1 MSPAHQ
7 RAALWEAALAWDRDG
22 RRARSLWPAATLD
35 ALRDVSSTSPL
46 PDAFLAASRA
56 RARRRQLVM
65 RFLLALL
72 ASATIAGLV
81 SLSCATTNTARRAAD
96 ARHEADAL
104 ARQRAEGEAP
114 LLLELARAAEARGA
128 AGEGLVL
135 AVAARVA
142 ARSTG
147 AHLAETERALVERR
161 GVRPRQPAAG
171 IASNRATLT
180 GHADLAFQEAGPGAV
195 ALIESVSGDE
205 RAVFAYATEA
215 LGGELE
221 GGSVS
226 PDGRLALLQTVDNA
240 NVRRLSL
247 WEVAPTRMRWS
258 RPPLPSHLDVSY
270 AWGFD
275 GRSVLLVGRDDGGDP
290 MAWLAL
296 DLASGRPV
304 RQANARYVGADP
316 GEAGPV
322 ETPPTARRFLVSDT
336 GGGPPRWAYAN
347 GALAA
352 ALTDADTL
360 SAALS
365 PDGRF
370 AVTASVGGPARRW
383 DASSGALLG
392 EVPSAP
398 VRAWFLGEGE
408 RFVTAPDLVVWESAT
423 GRRLHA
429 LVGAASAAGPLV
441 RSADGRCAA
450 SWGPDDTLSTWSAA
464 DGASTGVFRFVA
476 SARNGPLRAAF
487 DGASCDLLVA
497 AGGRFE
503 HRLVTPAALDP
514 DAPRD
519 VDAFAAWALRQ
530 TPLRVRRDTHAVV
543 VDGPA
548 PPDAAPSPWAR
559 APR

>member
-1 MSPAHQ
+1 MDSP
-7 RAALWEAALAWDRDG
+7 
-22 RRARSLWPAATLD
+22 
-35 ALRDVSSTSPL
+35 SPL

-65 RFLLALL
+65 RILLALL
-72 ASATIAGLV
+72 ASAVIAGLV
-81 SLSCATTNTARRAAD
+81 SLSCATTKTARRAAD

-104 ARQRAEGEAP
+104 TRRRTEGEAP
-114 LLLELARAAEARGA
+114 LLLELAREAETRGA
-128 AGEGLVL
+128 ASEALVL
-135 AVAARVA
+135 AIAARNV

-147 AHLAETERALVERR
+147 THLAPTEQALAARR
-161 GVRPRQPAAG
+161 SVRPWQRAAG
-171 IASNRATLT
+171 IASNRATST
-180 GHADLAFQEAGPGAV
+180 GHADLAFREAGIGAV
-195 ALIESVSGDE
+195 ALIDSVSGDE
-205 RAVFAYATEA
+205 RAVFAYASERCS
-215 LGGELE
+215 GELE

-226 PDGRLALLQTVDNA
+226 PDGRLVLLQTVDCDNA
-240 NVRRLSL
+240 RRLSL

-258 RPPLPSHLDVSY
+258 RPPLPSHLDTSF
-270 AWGFD
+270 AWGLD
-275 GRSVLLVGRDDGGDP
+275 GRSVLLVGRDSGGDP
-290 MAWLAL
+290 MVWLAL
-296 DLASGRPV
+296 DLANGRPV

-316 GEAGPV
+316 GEAGPI
-322 ETPPTARRFLVSDT
+322 ETPPSARRFLVSDT

-347 GALAA
+347 GTLAA

-360 SAALS
+360 SGMLS

-370 AVTASVGGPARRW
+370 AVTTSAGGSARRW

-408 RFVTAPDLVVWESAT
+408 RFVTTPDLAVWESAT
-423 GRRLHA
+423 GGRLHA
-429 LVGAASAAGPLV
+429 LVGAGRAAGALV

-450 SWGPDDTLSTWSAA
+450 SWGPDDTLSTWSVA
-464 DGASTGVFRFVA
+464 DGTSTGVFRFVA

-487 DGASCDLLVA
+487 EGGSCDLMVS
-497 AGGRFE
+497 AGGSLE
-503 HRLVTPAALDP
+503 HRLVTPATLDP

-519 VDAFAAWALRQ
+519 VDAFAAWALQR

-543 VDGPA
+543 DDSPA
-548 PPDAAPSPWAR
+548 PPDSPWAR